1 MNENTGE
8 TERDRPVDRAGGEA
22 GPLAGSTV
30 LITGA
35 SSGIGTATALAV
47 VRQGGAVALV
57 ARRRERLEELST
69 TIAEQGGTAVA
80 VEADLRDRAQIERAV
95 HETVDHFGRLDA
107 LVNNAGYIAPG
118 PAEEADPDDWD
129 RMLDV
134 NVRAVLRMS
143 HAALPHLSRAAAEG
157 PRGVAD
163 LVNVSSVAGRW
174 PRKGNSAYSAT
185 KHAVVAFGEA
195 LRQEMA
201 GRRVR
206 VGLIE
211 PGMTE
216 TEMTEGFQDSV
227 ARGMAPD
234 LWLRADD
241 VARSIIFMIVQPA
254 HAAIN
259 EIVLRP
265 TVQEH

>member
-1 MNENTGE
+1 VNENSGE
-8 TERDRPVDRAGGEA
+8 TEQGRPADRSGGGA
-22 GPLAGSTV
+22 GPLAGGVV
-30 LITGA
+30 LVTGA

-57 ARRRERLEELST
+57 ARRRERLEELSGS
-69 TIAEQGGTAVA
+69 IAGQGGTAFV
-80 VEADLRDRAQIERAV
+80 VEADLTDRAQNERAV
-95 HETVDHFGRLDA
+95 HETVEHFGRLDV

-118 PAEEADPDDWD
+118 PVEEGDLDDWD
-129 RMLDV
+129 RMLDI
-134 NVRAVLRMS
+134 NVRALLGMS
-143 HAALPHLSRAAAEG
+143 RAALPHLSRAAAVG

-174 PRKGNSAYSAT
+174 PRKGNSVYSAT

-201 GRRVR
+201 GRGVR

-216 TEMTEGFQDSV
+216 TEMTEGLRDSV
-227 ARGMAPD
+227 GRGMAPH

-241 VARSIIFMIVQPA
+241 VARAITFMILQPA

-259 EIVLRP
+259 EIVVRP
-265 TVQEH
+265 AAQEH